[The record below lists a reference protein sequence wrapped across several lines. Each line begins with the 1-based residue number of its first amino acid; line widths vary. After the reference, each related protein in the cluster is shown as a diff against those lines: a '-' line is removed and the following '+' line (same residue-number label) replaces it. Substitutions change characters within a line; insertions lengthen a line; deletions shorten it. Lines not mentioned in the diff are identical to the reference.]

1 MRFQPSRHSYG
12 AVDAP
17 VGGRPTWEQL
27 KTYPVLKK
35 GDADA
40 GNKAGRGG
48 SYVPP
53 AAGGTL
59 YKGLV
64 AEVQRLL
71 GLSTVDGYFGS
82 DTEKAVL
89 AANVAMGEDPSYTGV
104 NTGLDPDRVS
114 LATWAYLYNILPSDA
129 PAAST
134 SATAA
139 VPSTST
145 VTTTPGTGA
154 AAPSTGGSSKAGGAA
169 PTKRTGEK
177 VSARVAARQAKQQ
190 SREMWKN
197 IALWGGV
204 AVVGIGA
211 VTLIVKSLGKEGN

>member
-40 GNKAGRGG
+40 GNKAGSGG
-48 SYVPP
+48 KYLPP

-71 GLSTVDGYFGS
+71 GLSTVDGYFGG

-89 AANVAMGEDPSYTGV
+89 AANAKMGDDPVYARYT
-104 NTGLDPDRVS
+104 TGLNPEQVS
-114 LATWAYLYNILPSDA
+114 LATWASLYSIVPVDA

-134 SATAA
+134 PAAATTSSTPA
-139 VPSTST
+139 V
-145 VTTTPGTGA
+145 TTPGAVA
-154 AAPSTGGSSKAGGAA
+154 AAPSTGGSPKAGGAA
-169 PTKRTGEK
+169 PAKRTGEK
-177 VSARVAARQAKQQ
+177 VSGRVAARQAKQQ

>member
-17 VGGRPTWEQL
+17 VGGTPTWAQL
-27 KTYPVLKK
+27 TDYPVLKK

-40 GNKAGRGG
+40 GNKAGKSGA
-48 SYVPP
+48 YVPP
-53 AAGGTL
+53 ASGGAL
-59 YKGLV
+59 YNGLV

-71 GLSTVDGYFGS
+71 GITADGYFGG

-89 AANVAMGEDPSYTGV
+89 AANARAGENSAYLSRIVTDTEMVWPV
-104 NTGLDPDRVS
+104 
-114 LATWAYLYNILPSDA
+114 TWAYLYKVLPVDT

-134 SATAA
+134 TTTAAASESAATA
-139 VPSTST
+139 VPGTST
-145 VTTTPGTGA
+145 AATTGTTA
-154 AAPSTGGSSKAGGAA
+154 SAKRGGAA
-169 PTKRTGEK
+169 PVKRTGEK

-211 VTLIVKSLGKEGN
+211 VTLIVKSLGKEGT